1 MDRGSSGTSVHPVC
15 SLCCVG
21 TSGQDPRHE
30 LRDVP
35 RSRLWPQRSRI
46 RTLSWRSSG
55 PQPGPLDRPG
65 LLTDLITRPPES
77 LNCKGQHSPL
87 LSMDSALN
95 DLPPRTGRLGLK
107 IGRSA
112 ANVAVIDADRAAGEV
127 CCCRERSLVLS
138 TAPGSVSADLQLDR
152 RRSQGE
158 PQVIYPISPGRTAS
172 TDWSGGTFV
181 THESEKR
188 CSAESA
194 SVNEPSTKRPI
205 ASLLCRLGSHS
216 NPMSVVGSSPADAPT
231 NRGSLHP
238 RLARR

>member
-138 TAPGSVSADLQLDR
+138 STPTELPEKYAAAASAPWCCQRHRGLSA
-152 RRSQGE
+152 
-158 PQVIYPISPGRTAS
+158 PISNWIVDGPRAS
-172 TDWSGGTFV
+172 
-181 THESEKR
+181 
-188 CSAESA
+188 
-194 SVNEPSTKRPI
+194 
-205 ASLLCRLGSHS
+205 
-216 NPMSVVGSSPADAPT
+216 
-231 NRGSLHP
+231 P
-238 RLARR
+238 R